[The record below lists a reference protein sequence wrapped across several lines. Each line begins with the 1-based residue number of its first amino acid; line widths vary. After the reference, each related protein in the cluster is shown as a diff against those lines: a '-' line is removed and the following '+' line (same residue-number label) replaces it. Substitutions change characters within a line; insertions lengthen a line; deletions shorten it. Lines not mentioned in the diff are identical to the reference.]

1 MKKSKLV
8 LVRSNESNIRE
19 YTLSKTKITVLSSLL
34 AIVLFSFIYLV
45 AEIYVENKN
54 TLYIQSLRTKNLA
67 LKKEFARVD
76 SQIEQLKDVLSQI
89 KDLDDQ
95 LRLTNSLETIDTDVR
110 TLGIGGS
117 EINYYLDEN
126 LNDREKSE
134 LKSKRLTLDE
144 LERQLG
150 FEKKSLKDIYV
161 SIKLKEDSLKYLP
174 SIMPIP
180 EETYRVTRKFGYRMF
195 HPILKRERPHKG
207 IDIGCSEGTPIYA
220 AADGIIEY
228 SGNNAGYGLYVKIGH
243 RTVEKDF
250 GYTTSYAHMS
260 KIHVKRGQRVK
271 RGEMIGEVGS
281 TGLSTAPHL
290 HYEVSFKGKSI
301 KPDEYYYVN
310 IK

>member
-1 MKKSKLV
+1 MKKSKLL

-19 YTLSKTKITVLSSLL
+19 YTLSKTNVTLLSTLVLAVFVSL
-34 AIVLFSFIYLV
+34 IYLA
-45 AEIYVENKN
+45 AELYVESKN
-54 TLYIQSLRTKNLA
+54 TQYIQSLRTKNIA
-67 LKKEFARVD
+67 LKKELGRVD
-76 SQIEQLKDVLSQI
+76 NQIDKLRAVLGDI

-95 LRLTNSLETIDTDVR
+95 LRLTNSLEQIDTDVR

-117 EINYYLDEN
+117 EIDYYLDAN
-126 LNDREKSE
+126 LNDRETAD
-134 LKSKRLTLDE
+134 LKEKRLSLDE
-144 LERQLG
+144 LERQLK

-161 SIKLKEDSLKYLP
+161 SIKLKEDSLKFLP

-180 EETYRVTRKFGYRMF
+180 EDAYRVTRKFGYRMF
-195 HPILKRERPHKG
+195 HPILKRDRPHRG
-207 IDIGCSEGTPIYA
+207 IDIGCAEGTPIYA

-228 SGNNAGYGLYVKIGH
+228 SGNNSGYGLYVKVGH
-243 RTVEKDF
+243 RTREKDF

-271 RGEMIGEVGS
+271 RGDIIGEVGS

-290 HYEVSFKGKSI
+290 HYEVRYKGKAI